1 MRGAM
6 KIAGTMAF
14 ALVLGVAG
22 GCSDGPLTPSSSA
35 EATGATPRATALSA
49 YITGPTS
56 VVADGNYTWYAN
68 PSGGNGVYT
77 YQWQYQVAGSFGW
90 TNVGTATS
98 YTRRVGHNAPTFHL
112 RLVATSEGTSVTPTI
127 QVVVTGGCDPATC

>member
-1 MRGAM
+1 MRGAG
-6 KIAGTMAF
+6 K
-14 ALVLGVAG
+14 VAG
-22 GCSDGPLTPSSSA
+22 SMLVALLVMTAGACADAPLAPSSA
-35 EATGATPRATALSA
+35 TATGATPRATALSA

-56 VVADGNYTWYAN
+56 VVADGTYTWYAN

-77 YQWQYQVAGSFGW
+77 YQWQYQVAGGFGW
-90 TNVGTATS
+90 TNVGTGAS
-98 YTRRVGHNAPTFHL
+98 YTRRVGFNAPTFHL